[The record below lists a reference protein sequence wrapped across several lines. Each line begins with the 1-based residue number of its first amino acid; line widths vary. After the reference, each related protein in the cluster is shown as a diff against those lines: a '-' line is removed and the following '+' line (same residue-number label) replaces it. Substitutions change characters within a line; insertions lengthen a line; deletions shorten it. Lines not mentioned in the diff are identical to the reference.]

1 MIHSFYIAG
10 SSDSAGIKV
19 LILPKGEEAFIKT
32 LGITIPP
39 GVHALVG
46 LDIKEVSAGPT
57 KLHLSSSPL
66 VCQLFWGSLACRWV
80 KCFVFVLT
88 NHAFTYIYIH
98 PNVQIST
105 W

>member
-57 KLHLSSSPL
+57 KLHLSSIL
-66 VCQLFWGSLACRWV
+66 VTILGLVSMQMGKVFCV
-80 KCFVFVLT
+80 CFDKSCI
-88 NHAFTYIYIH
+88 YIYIYSSEC
-98 PNVQIST
+98 PN
-105 W
+105 